1 MLHVKSQFFQG
12 QKINEWGG
20 EGNSWGMN
28 GFTYGT
34 DNICIIHLNI
44 FPMSSMHTLVG
55 MCVGLH
61 MKFILHYQLALWP
74 DQKAAA
80 CLPKITCELVFIGTP
95 AGCLPLCPPPC
106 QLGTLPLAGCHH
118 SQWPVSSIPRPSNS
132 QSLAQPPPPPPHTHA
147 PCPSTKERKEA
158 QAWRTSSKRCLAFH
172 KEVLQ
177 PVNLNVPPKANNM
190 RSEKRLVKP

>member
-28 GFTYGT
+28 GFIYGT
-34 DNICIIHLNI
+34 DNIFIIHLNI

-61 MKFILHYQLALWP
+61 MKFILHYQLASWP

-95 AGCLPLCPPPC
+95 AGCCHSVHLPASWERCHWPAATILSGQYHPSPDPATVRAWHSHHHP
-106 QLGTLPLAGCHH
+106 TLMLPAPAQKREKRPRLD
-118 SQWPVSSIPRPSNS
+118 VPRP
-132 QSLAQPPPPPPHTHA
+132 
-147 PCPSTKERKEA
+147 KD
-158 QAWRTSSKRCLAFH
+158 AWPFTNRCYH
-172 KEVLQ
+172 
-177 PVNLNVPPKANNM
+177 
-190 RSEKRLVKP
+190 RWI